1 MKEMEQFN
9 KKMPYV
15 EHEEYLEQLVERCTE
30 NALRRTARKAA
41 RTKVIRLAIASA
53 AAAIVL
59 LVGGLV
65 VYNQQPDAMAF
76 AEKEDPIDFFL
87 NNLTDEEAQYLSY
100 YDIEEIPE
108 Y

>member
-1 MKEMEQFN
+1 MAGI
-9 KKMPYV
+9 P
-15 EHEEYLEQLVERCTE
+15 
-30 NALRRTARKAA
+30 ALCFSAYSGTGKTTFM
-41 RTKVIRLAIASA
+41 TKVIRLAIASA